1 VDVSDNTFERK
12 GSAMIRR
19 FLSTAITAGA
29 VAALTVAAA
38 APSYADRPGPKMP
51 GDHSD
56 LPLTF
61 DTGTVCPFQVTI
73 SLEAA
78 HDWSREEASGVVRG
92 SGRLVLRFTNDDT
105 KASVV
110 RNVSG
115 PGSFTFDPAGN
126 LTAIDVSG
134 VSLGWQ
140 TEGSDL
146 TGTIGTALYVS
157 HGPFHYNG
165 DLQLVSYSGTYENIC
180 NVLE

>member
-1 VDVSDNTFERK
+1 
-12 GSAMIRR
+12 MIRR
-19 FLSTAITAGA
+19 HRLVCAALAAGA
-29 VAALTVAAA
+29 AAALTVVAA
-38 APSYADRPGPKMP
+38 APSYADRPGPRMP

-61 DTGTVCPFQVTI
+61 DAGVVCPFQVTI
-73 SLEAA
+73 SLEVA
-78 HDWSREEASGVVRG
+78 HDWSREESPGVLRG

-105 KASVV
+105 ETSVV

-115 PGSFTFDPAGN
+115 PGSFSFDAAGN

-134 VSLGWQ
+134 ASLGWQ

>member
-1 VDVSDNTFERK
+1 MT
-12 GSAMIRR
+12 MLRR
-19 FLSTAITAGA
+19 LLTTVFTAGA
-29 VAALTVAAA
+29 VGALAVAAA
-38 APSYADRPGPKMP
+38 APSYAERPGPKMP
-51 GDHSD
+51 GDHSE
-56 LPLTF
+56 LPMSF
-61 DTGTVCPFQVTI
+61 AAGVVCPFPVTI
-73 SLEAA
+73 TLEAA
-78 HDWSREEASGVVRG
+78 HDWSRQESAGVVRG

-105 KASVV
+105 GATVV

-115 PGSFTFDPAGN
+115 PGSFTFDGGGN

-140 TEGSDL
+140 TPGSDL

>member
-1 VDVSDNTFERK
+1 
-12 GSAMIRR
+12 MIRR
-19 FLSTAITAGA
+19 YRFLS
-29 VAALTVAAA
+29 AALATGAATALAVAAA
-38 APSYADRPGPKMP
+38 APSYADRPGPKTP

-61 DTGTVCPFQVTI
+61 DAGVVCPFEVTI
-73 SLEAA
+73 TLEAA
-78 HDWSREEASGVVRG
+78 HDWSREESPGVTRG
-92 SGRLVLRFTNDDT
+92 SGRLVVRFTNDDT
-105 KASVV
+105 EASVV
-110 RNVSG
+110 RNISG
-115 PGSFTFDPAGN
+115 PGSFSFDAVGN

-165 DLQLVSYSGTYENIC
+165 DLQLVSYTGTYENIC
-180 NVLE
+180 NVLD